1 MRSTPG
7 PASWYLA
14 LARLAMVL
22 PFALLSLLPQGFMPD
37 RNAAGDMVLVLCTP
51 DGPVELTLDANGQ
64 PVSKVKPAP
73 CHWAEAAGVV
83 LTAPVVL
90 ALPGAGV
97 GRVMAATEA
106 DLWRPAYDPLGIW
119 ARGPPALI

>member
-1 MRSTPG
+1 
-7 PASWYLA
+7 
-14 LARLAMVL
+14 
-22 PFALLSLLPQGFMPD
+22 
-37 RNAAGDMVLVLCTP
+37 
-51 DGPVELTLDANGQ
+51 
-64 PVSKVKPAP
+64 
-73 CHWAEAAGVV
+73 V

-97 GRVMAATEA
+97 GRAMAATEA